1 MSIQQ
6 KGISCALCHAYLFE
20 EDDTVY
26 CPVCG
31 APHHRECY
39 NSIGHCALEE
49 FHGTEK
55 EYKKPVIE
63 EQPKAEQPKQTK
75 RVVFTDEDELFKAY
89 PHIDFLGGVK
99 PDYKLA
105 KDVTAK
111 EAANFVL
118 SNTMRYIPK
127 FVRLNK
133 KNKISFNF
141 LAFLFPCGWFLSRKM
156 YKNGIVSGLLSVIAA
171 LFSIPLEN
179 TLFNLGILESASYYQ
194 MFEKIS
200 NHIGEIPIAVVV
212 ASFIGTMFN
221 LTIKLVCALF
231 GDYWYKEHTIKTI
244 KQIKSTSEDIAFDFR
259 KKGGVNIFLF
269 FIGAFAVQYLPM
281 IISTF
286 V

>member
-1 MSIQQ
+1 MSTQQ
-6 KGISCALCHAYLFE
+6 KGITCALCHAYLFE

-31 APHHRECY
+31 APHHRACY

-49 FHGTEK
+49 LHGTEK

-63 EQPKAEQPKQTK
+63 EQSEQEQPQQTK
-75 RVVFTDEDELFKAY
+75 RVVFTNAEEPFSAY

-99 PDYKLA
+99 PDYEFA
-105 KDVTAK
+105 KGVTAK
-111 EAANFVL
+111 ETANFVL

-127 FVRLNK
+127 FARLNK

-141 LAFLFPCGWFLSRKM
+141 LAFLFPSGWFLSRKM
-156 YKNGIVSGLLSVIAA
+156 YKSGIVAGALTVIAA
-171 LFSIPLEN
+171 LFSIPLEK
-179 TLFNLGILESASYYQ
+179 TLFNLGILQSASYYE
-194 MFEKIS
+194 MFEKLS
-200 NHIGEIPIAVVV
+200 NHIGEISVAVVF
-212 ASFIGTMFN
+212 ASFIGGILN
-221 LTIKLVCALF
+221 LAIKLVCALL

-244 KQIKSTSEDIAFDFR
+244 KEIKKSSYDKAFDFR

-269 FIGAFAVQYLPM
+269 FIGVFAVQYIPM

-286 V
+286 I